1 MKRKVFWGVVMMAL
15 VVSVSSCSEKKFHIS
30 GEITDAEGQ
39 TLYLENV
46 GLDGVEVVDSVK
58 LKEAGNFSFAQKGV
72 SSPEF
77 YRLRL
82 ERQVV
87 NLSIDS
93 TEMVVVKASAP
104 TMASQYTVEGSVN
117 CEKIRELALL
127 QMALQAKVN
136 QIVAD
141 PMLNL
146 SAVQDSVNHVVDAY
160 KENVLANYIYLEP
173 DKAYAYFALFQT
185 LVVGNI
191 PMLIFNP
198 RAVEADIKAYAAVG
212 TSWDTYHPN
221 SIRGENL
228 HNIAIE
234 SMKNNRI
241 LQTRASQTIDP
252 EKVDYSGVVDIALK
266 DNQGNVRRLSDLGGK
281 VVLLDF
287 CSFAQ
292 EGTTKRIMALRDV
305 YNKFHDR
312 GLEIY
317 QVSLDENEHFWKT
330 QTAALPWVSVNDPQG
345 VASEVLTLYNV
356 QALPTYFLLMRD
368 CTPYKRDAQ
377 MEDLEKE
384 INDLL

>member
-1 MKRKVFWGVVMMAL
+1 MAL

-30 GEITDAEGQ
+30 GEIIDAEGQ

-58 LKEAGNFSFAQKGV
+58 LKEAGNFSFAEKGV

-77 YRLRL
+77 FRLRL

-93 TEMVVVKASAP
+93 TETVVVKASAP

-141 PMLNL
+141 PTLNL

-266 DNQGNVRRLSDLGGK
+266 DNQGNVRRLSDLRGK

-345 VASEVLTLYNV
+345 AASEVLTLYNV

>member
-1 MKRKVFWGVVMMAL
+1 MAL

-345 VASEVLTLYNV
+345 AASEVLTLYNV